1 MRISDHILSVAV
13 FSLGLGLTA
22 AYALDGTKSQN
33 NTMPAI
39 PGARDTPLGTDLP
52 QIGLDSPHLKSWF
65 QKMRTGDVEG
75 AAKSLEEAA
84 RNNDVLAVW
93 RLGRNYADGEGGF
106 KKDDRRAFEYFRRIA
121 ETQRIEDL
129 VGTELAAFV
138 ANALVSLGN
147 YYLEGIPN
155 SDIRADPIQARQ
167 KFYYAANFFGDAT
180 AQYQLGRMY
189 LDGQGGAKDTK
200 LALRWIHQAA
210 AKGQY
215 EAQAVFGAMLFK
227 GQGQVLP
234 RDSAKGLMWL
244 ILAKDTSASA
254 PKGTWIKDQYSAA
267 WSQATADEQ
276 AVAMVYVE
284 QYRRDHPRGVRTGGL
299 IQD

>member
-1 MRISDHILSVAV
+1 MRISDHILPVAL
-13 FSLGLGLTA
+13 FSLGLGLTT
-22 AYALDGTKSQN
+22 AYALDGTKSPN
-33 NTMPAI
+33 NAMPGI
-39 PGARDTPLGTDLP
+39 PGARETPSGGDFP
-52 QIGLDSPHLKSWF
+52 QVGLDSPNLKSWF
-65 QKMRTGDVEG
+65 QKIRTGDIEG

-84 RNNDVLAVW
+84 RNGEVAAVW
-93 RLGRNYADGEGGF
+93 KLGRNYADGEGGV
-106 KKDDRRAFEYFRRIA
+106 KKDDRRAFEYFRTIA
-121 ETQRIEDL
+121 ETQRVEDL
-129 VGTELAAFV
+129 TGMQLSPFV

-155 SDIRADPIQARQ
+155 SDIRPDPIQARQ

-200 LALRWIHQAA
+200 LALRWIHTAA
-210 AKGQY
+210 SKGQY

-234 RDSAKGLMWL
+234 RDAAHGLMWL
-244 ILAKDTSASA
+244 IIAKDTSASA
-254 PKGTWIKDQYSAA
+254 PKGTWIKDQYDAA
-267 WSQATADEQ
+267 WSQATPDER

-284 QYRRDHPRGVRTGGL
+284 QYRRDHPRGGRPE
-299 IQD
+299 

>member
-1 MRISDHILSVAV
+1 MRISDHILPVAV
-13 FSLGLGLTA
+13 FSLGLGLTT

-39 PGARDTPLGTDLP
+39 PGARDAPSGADLP
-52 QIGLDSPHLKSWF
+52 QMGLDSPHLKSWF

-84 RNNDVLAVW
+84 RNNEVAAVW
-93 RLGRNYADGEGGF
+93 RLGRNYADGEGGV

-155 SDIRADPIQARQ
+155 SDIRPDPIQARQ

-234 RDSAKGLMWL
+234 RDGAKGLMWL

-267 WSQATADEQ
+267 WGQATADEQ

-284 QYRRDHPRGVRTGGL
+284 QYRRDHPRGVRTGL